1 MDHHLTFR
9 LKQNWLD
16 TPQAF
21 AELDEATLQTLG
33 MPLALQKKLLEK
45 AQAMRSGK
53 GTSGSG
59 HSQSGSG
66 SMIPESSGPGSQ
78 PTTKD
83 LAKNVNEYLDLVYK
97 EVLGRENFINTLK
110 MLHTLLG
117 NIAANPTE
125 AKFKVIRLDKPAL
138 MDTLGKSPSSL
149 KLLRYLGFLD
159 SPRGY
164 LEIPEKVAPRVA
176 DINETLQLIE
186 AFGNTIGRLP
196 DLTAATISSQLGVA
210 SISST
215 AGRSNA
221 DIAKIH
227 NSSLSSDYDLL
238 MKLKAEREVCEKLTQ
253 AMIKDTVPRQ
263 TRILTQEQ
271 VDLER
276 AQQMESTRGM
286 FAQELTAEEEM
297 SGEQDD
303 LKGLTALQRKQ
314 IMAVEV

>member
-1 MDHHLTFR
+1 MQVNLTCR
-9 LKQNWLD
+9 LRQNWLD

-45 AQAMRSGK
+45 AQALRSGK
-53 GTSGSG
+53 GTAGGG
-59 HSQSGSG
+59 HSQTSSN
-66 SMIPESSGPGSQ
+66 SMIPEGTGPASQ

-83 LAKNVNEYLDLVYK
+83 LAKNVNEFLDLVYK

-110 MLHTLLG
+110 MIHMLLG

-149 KLLRYLGFLD
+149 KLFRYLGFLD

-186 AFGNTIGRLP
+186 AFGNKIGNGLRLTI
-196 DLTAATISSQLGVA
+196 AAISSQLGVA

-215 AGRSNA
+215 SGRSNA

-238 MKLKAEREVCEKLTQ
+238 MKLKAEREVEKTL
-253 AMIKDTVPRQ
+253 I
-263 TRILTQEQ
+263 
-271 VDLER
+271 
-276 AQQMESTRGM
+276 
-286 FAQELTAEEEM
+286 
-297 SGEQDD
+297 
-303 LKGLTALQRKQ
+303 
-314 IMAVEV
+314 